1 MNFGL
6 LGLNFLH
13 TTHTAHAVLAEMECD
28 SLMGFACF
36 LFLVVG
42 SFVLFCFH
50 FLLNLLVNYREYLL
64 TLFHF

>member
-42 SFVLFCFH
+42 SFVLFCYH
-50 FLLNLLVNYREYLL
+50 FPDKF
-64 TLFHF
+64 TC